1 METALLIDTRFIMM
15 FSFILASGALCPEAP
30 ERLSRKLLARWN
42 RFKNAVRAFRIRRKP
57 AFSRSFWEIDLTNIE
72 P

>member
-1 METALLIDTRFIMM
+1 METTLLIDTRFIVV

-30 ERLSRKLLARWN
+30 ESLSRKFLVRWN
-42 RFKNAVRAFRIRRKP
+42 RFKKAVKRFRIRRKP
-57 AFSRSFWEIDLTNIE
+57 AFSRSFWEIDLTKIE

>member
-1 METALLIDTRFIMM
+1 METTLLIDTRFIVM

-30 ERLSRKLLARWN
+30 ERLSRKLLARWKHL
-42 RFKNAVRAFRIRRKP
+42 KNAVRAFRVRRKP
-57 AFSRSFWEIDLTNIE
+57 AFSRPFWEIDLTKIE

>member
-1 METALLIDTRFIMM
+1 METTLLIDTRFIVM

-30 ERLSRKLLARWN
+30 ERLSRSLLARWK
-42 RFKNAVRAFRIRRKP
+42 RFKKAFRDLRTRRKP
-57 AFSRSFWEIDLTNIE
+57 AFSRSFWEIDLTKIE